1 MNACLHFIYRCL
13 WEYFFSCSSS
23 GMLRGAGHFHL
34 GVPVS
39 SQLKIVWVTCTGGSI
54 LSLLFT
60 SLKTINPSEWQRLS
74 LILDGLNHLLVST
87 GAPATLLLLEIL
99 ERWWRWGWS
108 VPNCS
113 VPALCSL
120 CLHPIRNDQFWSE
133 WVKTA
138 ELKEK
143 TVTTHMCK
151 RAELQEVCCHETRGP
166 SFI

>member
-1 MNACLHFIYRCL
+1 MFVRIFLQLLLIWHAERCWALPLGSPSFIPVKDCLSNLHWRQ
-13 WEYFFSCSSS
+13 
-23 GMLRGAGHFHL
+23 H
-34 GVPVS
+34 P
-39 SQLKIVWVTCTGGSI
+39 
-54 LSLLFT
+54 SLLFT